1 MKFSEICTHFSTL
14 VQFGDFQSKFIV
26 NFQHIFFEKKMLKYF
41 TYKICEIQYFR
52 VLTHEIQ

>member
-1 MKFSEICTHFSTL
+1 LC
-14 VQFGDFQSKFIV
+14 DFQSKFIV

-41 TYKICEIQYFR
+41 TYKMCEIQYFG